1 MSRYKTVQDRITL
14 HCLIISNYT
23 EWENAGECIVE
34 GNQALGRRNQTMS
47 YKNYMD
53 MRVVACYPT
62 EFPGIKLNLSN
73 YMELYVV
80 SLSSSSD
87 ENHNINIR
95 TEDIDQRRNQR
106 AYL

>member
-1 MSRYKTVQDRITL
+1 MNEFNDQINCS
-14 HCLIISNYT
+14 
-23 EWENAGECIVE
+23 EWKNAGKCIVE
-34 GNQALGRRNQTMS
+34 GNKVLGARSQTMS
-47 YKNYMD
+47 YKNYTD
-53 MRVVACYPT
+53 VRVVDCYPT